1 MRASKPPWMR
11 EGSRCD
17 SDGWAGWLAS
27 DESGSEPSAIQA
39 FKQEGTRDNRRPS
52 LDGPGSEDTE
62 EYPKTS
68 GAEMRY
74 AVLFEK
80 TETGYSGHVPDLP
93 GCVAGGATLE
103 ETTDLIRGA
112 VRMHLAGM
120 AEDGEPI
127 PEPKTIAEY
136 IVAA

>member
-1 MRASKPPWMR
+1 
-11 EGSRCD
+11 
-17 SDGWAGWLAS
+17 
-27 DESGSEPSAIQA
+27 
-39 FKQEGTRDNRRPS
+39 
-52 LDGPGSEDTE
+52 
-62 EYPKTS
+62 
-68 GAEMRY
+68 MRY

-80 TETGYSGHVPDLP
+80 TETGYSAHVPDLP
-93 GCVAGGATLE
+93 GCVAAGSSLD

-112 VRMHLAGM
+112 IRMHLIGM